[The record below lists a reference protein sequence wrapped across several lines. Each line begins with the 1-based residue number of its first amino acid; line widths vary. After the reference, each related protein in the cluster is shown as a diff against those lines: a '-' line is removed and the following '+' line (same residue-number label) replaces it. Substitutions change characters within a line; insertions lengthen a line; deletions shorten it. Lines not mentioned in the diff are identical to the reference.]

1 MLFLLPPPEVEVV
14 VLFPDLL
21 EEDERNLEP
30 EDREEDDLEE
40 DDRDEEDLDPPRLF
54 PSVKVKN
61 KIQSTNRMDNVLFC
75 EDILINY
82 HGQGFDRQTISLFIK
97 IFSALP
103 TK

>member
-1 MLFLLPPPEVEVV
+1 MLPPPEVEVV

-30 EDREEDDLEE
+30 EDREDDLEE